1 MSESL
6 DCFKVFKDYI
16 KKCVLEDNS
25 LQKLIYYPYTNCL
38 SMNNIENPY
47 DLFNEN
53 TAVDGD
59 SGVHGVILFKRQ
71 ANIIINA
78 EMPLIL
84 ITFETTRKRK
94 TYSNIYIVFRI
105 ICKGTNIQELD
116 DGSSRIYSIKQKIS
130 DNLEMANITGL
141 GEVTENSFNELSI
154 NDENDAV
161 SLIYKCVDFSSD
173 LLNNKNFQ
181 NREFGDTDECR

>member
-1 MSESL
+1 MSL
-6 DCFKVFKDYI
+6 DSFKVFKDYI
-16 KKCVLEDNS
+16 KKFVLEDSS

-38 SMNNIENPY
+38 SMNDIEDPY

-53 TAVDGD
+53 TAVNGD

-71 ANIIINA
+71 ANIIINS

-84 ITFETTRKRK
+84 VTFETTRKSK
-94 TYSNIYIVFRI
+94 TYSNIYIIFRI

-116 DGSSRIYSIKQKIS
+116 DGSNRIYSIKEKIS
-130 DNLEMANITGL
+130 ENLEMANITGL
-141 GEVTENSFNELSI
+141 GEVTENSFKELSI

-173 LLNNKNFQ
+173 LSSNKNFQ
-181 NREFGDTDECR
+181 KRIRGELP